1 MGTLLDQVY
10 GCLVGGAIG
19 DALGA
24 AVENWHY
31 ADIRGEHGKVTDF
44 LPQSARSRDGQPGQI
59 TDDSTLRQYL
69 IANAAVCIQR
79 QRDLDGKAPLGV

>member
-10 GCLVGGAIG
+10 GCLVGWVIG

-59 TDDSTLRQYL
+59 TDNPNCGSTSARPSSKR
-69 IANAAVCIQR
+69 AGA
-79 QRDLDGKAPLGV
+79 LGPISTRGSG